1 MNATPGPG
9 LMAAEEDTVARVRA
23 AGLPGHPDPVIE
35 CRELAVFRG
44 QQPMVAGIDL
54 AFGRGEVTAIV
65 GAPGAGK
72 TALLKSLN
80 RMVELDP
87 EIRSTGEV
95 LVDGQDVRAPGI
107 DVLALRAR
115 IVLLPSRPTP
125 FRLSIF
131 DNVAYGPRIHGLA
144 PDRTELERRVR
155 NSLELAGLFDDVRE
169 RLGKPCDDLRP
180 EQLHRLCIARALA
193 LEPQVL
199 LFEEPCRG
207 LDPTAAARI
216 EDLVHGLARRA
227 TVILTVQSMQMAG
240 RVAQRIAFLHAG
252 RLIEV
257 NEVDELLTKPRH
269 RLTESYVSG
278 RIT

>member
-1 MNATPGPG
+1 MSATRKPDLPVT
-9 LMAAEEDTVARVRA
+9 AEGKVARVRA
-23 AGLPGHPDPVIE
+23 AGAPAHADPVIE
-35 CRELAVFRG
+35 CHDLSVFRG
-44 QQPMVAGIDL
+44 REALVAGIDL
-54 AFGRGEVTAIV
+54 GFGRREVSAIV

-80 RMVELDP
+80 RLVELDP
-87 EIRSTGEV
+87 ALHTTGRI
-95 LVDGQDVRAPGI
+95 LFNGADIHGPGV

-115 IVLLPSRPTP
+115 LVLVPSRPTP
-125 FRLSIF
+125 FRLSVF

-155 NSLELAGLFDDVRE
+155 ESLDAAGLFDEVRD
-169 RLGKPCDDLRP
+169 RLSGPCDTLRP

-193 LEPQVL
+193 LEPEVL
-199 LFEEPCRG
+199 LFEDPCRG

-216 EDLVHGLARRA
+216 EDLLHGLKRRA
-227 TVILTVQSMQMAG
+227 SVILTVQSMQMAG

-257 NEVDELLTKPRH
+257 NEADELLTTPRH
-269 RLTESYVSG
+269 RLTEAYLTG
-278 RIT
+278 RIA